1 MTRTRVIYK
10 REKQAASRFAPL
22 ALLSTAACSMGDLP
36 VPAAFMALG
45 LILSLRRAMQ
55 RELHW
60 RKYWDRTGFEWGEW
74 SHGKCQHRLGMS
86 KARVKEFVQVRNHAC
101 CHVVFSCVFYFSVG
115 ARHSGT
121 STTPSAARHD
131 RR

>member
-1 MTRTRVIYK
+1 MIYK

-86 KARVKEFVQVRNHAC
+86 KARVQEFVQVRNHAC

>member
-1 MTRTRVIYK
+1 MIYK

-22 ALLSTAACSMGDLP
+22 ALLGTAACSMGDLP
-36 VPAAFMALG
+36 VPAEFMALG
-45 LILSLRRAMQ
+45 LILPLRRAMQ

-86 KARVKEFVQVRNHAC
+86 KARVQEFVQVRNHAC
-101 CHVVFSCVFYFSVG
+101 MLSCCVFVCVLFFCRRSSF
-115 ARHSGT
+115 RHFDNAQRS
-121 STTPSAARHD
+121 
-131 RR
+131 